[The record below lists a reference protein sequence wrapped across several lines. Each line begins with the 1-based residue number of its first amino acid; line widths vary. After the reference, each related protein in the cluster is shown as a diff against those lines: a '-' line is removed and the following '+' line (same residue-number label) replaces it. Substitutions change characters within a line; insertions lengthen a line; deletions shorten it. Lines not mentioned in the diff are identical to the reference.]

1 MSKSVAFIELKRCG
15 YNPLNYFNISDFN
28 NIRIINSIDL
38 VTIVGNAVADISKSE
53 LQEIYKT
60 NYKLRKQKISTF
72 EKINSNSYNKEK
84 NERRIENEND
94 NISSRGRDIDTK
106 HRIEENREE
115 GFRQIW
121 TNEGELSKREQE
133 SNLQSNELTGN
144 IAETFRGDRQE
155 GQRDGTTNNR
165 TDSEEREYRR
175 GIETKRPNEV
185 DRIDERN
192 EKSGRGDNSSRTNLQ
207 LNLFTNNIENIP
219 KRAEVEDTPAFSDS
233 QEMINIALQAGT
245 GTQNGKY
252 RVYKLYEDT
261 YSPKDR
267 ISFLKNEFNSYGTN
281 AINGFD
287 GIWVDFSAGKG
298 LTLSRSD
305 KEEQLQVN
313 WNTIE
318 KSIEELIKQDKYFVN
333 NEKEEYKKWLAN
345 DYENEKWM
353 FDRVFHKDIKQEETN
368 IENLDKNYKLKNSD
382 YFHFHTNE
390 EGYYYEIY
398 DQFGFEQ
405 DGGVLEYSDNEEN
418 ETLMSI
424 RKRLADFTDITELAD
439 PNLQEVSQED
449 MDYIISGQKME
460 DVGNEIK
467 DNIFKNAIEDVTGKN
482 GEEVLNELKEKETEL
497 KEGQI
502 IYLEGDRKYRIENID
517 ILEDDITLLDV
528 TMVENVCLPIFRN
541 DKYSRVLE
549 LYKKN
554 EKNFENTIDEKQKE
568 EEKDI
573 EQAKKVIKLFQDR
586 EKNGKPLNREEYY
599 KSQEKINYHID
610 NDNLGE
616 GTSKEKFQ
624 NNVNAIK
631 TLKKIEQENRLAS
644 KEEQEILSKY
654 VGWGGLADAFDETKD
669 NWRKEYLELKSLLD
683 ESEYSKARESTL
695 TSFYTPPIVVKSI
708 YQALQNMGFNKGNIL
723 EPSCRYR

>member
-1 MSKSVAFIELKRCG
+1 M
-15 YNPLNYFNISDFN
+15 
-28 NIRIINSIDL
+28 
-38 VTIVGNAVADISKSE
+38 
-53 LQEIYKT
+53 
-60 NYKLRKQKISTF
+60 
-72 EKINSNSYNKEK
+72 
-84 NERRIENEND
+84 
-94 NISSRGRDIDTK
+94 
-106 HRIEENREE
+106 
-115 GFRQIW
+115 
-121 TNEGELSKREQE
+121 
-133 SNLQSNELTGN
+133 
-144 IAETFRGDRQE
+144 
-155 GQRDGTTNNR
+155 
-165 TDSEEREYRR
+165 
-175 GIETKRPNEV
+175 

-192 EKSGRGDNSSRTNLQ
+192 EKSGRGDNSSRDNLQ
-207 LNLFTNNIENIP
+207 LNLFTNNIENITN
-219 KRAEVEDTPAFSDS
+219 KAEVEDTPAFSDS

-267 ISFLKNEFNSYGTN
+267 VSFLKNEFNSYGTN
-281 AINGFD
+281 AINGLD

-305 KEEQLQVN
+305 EEKQLQVN

-368 IENLDKNYKLKNSD
+368 IENLDKNYKLKNGN

-405 DGGVLEYSDNEEN
+405 DGGVLEYSDNEKN
-418 ETLMSI
+418 EILMSI

-449 MDYIISGQKME
+449 MDYITSGQKME

-467 DNIFKNAIEDVTGKN
+467 DNIFKNAIEDVTGQN

-502 IYLEGDRKYRIENID
+502 IYLEDDRKYRIENID

-541 DKYSRVLE
+541 EKYSRVLK
-549 LYKKN
+549 LYKENK
-554 EKNFENTIDEKQKE
+554 KNFENAVEEKIEEKAKE
-568 EEKDI
+568 KEKDI
-573 EQAKKVIKLFQDR
+573 EQAQNILNLFKDR
-586 EKNGKPLNREEYY
+586 EENGKPLNREEYY